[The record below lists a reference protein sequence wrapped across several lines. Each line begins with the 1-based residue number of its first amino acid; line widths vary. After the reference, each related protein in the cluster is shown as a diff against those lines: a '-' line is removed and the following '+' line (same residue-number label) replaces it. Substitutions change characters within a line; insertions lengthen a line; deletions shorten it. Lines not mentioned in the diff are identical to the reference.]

1 MHMLLKRK
9 YLFGTTIL
17 AGVLAA
23 AAAPAFAQDTRVPDV
38 NVQGQQDTG
47 ATEVEEIVVT
57 GSRIRRDATNSPT
70 PLIQVQRE
78 QLLETGLTS
87 VIDYLATIPALSNS
101 LVPSD
106 TTGSL
111 NLGGVS
117 LANLRTLG
125 TDRVL
130 TLVDG
135 RRQVGVQVGRL
146 AVDVDTIPRLLIE
159 NVEIITGGASSVYG
173 ADAVSGVLNYVLRKD
188 FEGLEIDASLGQIAE
203 ARDDSPLS
211 RRVSVLAGHNFL
223 DDRLNVYAFGEYE
236 RIDDV
241 NAADLGW
248 LRDGR
253 TVIGV
258 DADPSNPA
266 IGPAADGIFDNEL
279 YYDVRYVGR
288 PKWGV
293 TVIANSQQP
302 SPTSNPLI
310 PRANCTGLTT
320 AACYA
325 IDPAKTYWYENG
337 AARLINMG
345 TRLGTVGT
353 NRPFNIGGDGV
364 NSNTYF
370 SGTSRQPD
378 SESKRF
384 QFGTN
389 FLVNDNL
396 TVYLEAKYVTE
407 DTYMITQP
415 SFFDVYISNTFDQD
429 AVQPLLGSSAFTTRI
444 DDNAFLPAAIRAALQ
459 DNRVTTYGV
468 PTANSPG
475 AAGATPQLN
484 FARHQLFGIDRSQ
497 ENSKELQTYVAA
509 LQGSYDQVGFVRN
522 VNWDLSY
529 TFGQMDNRN
538 TETGMDILRTMLAQ
552 DAVVDPAGLVNG
564 TPGEIVCRAQLLA
577 AQGLPVDNWSQN
589 LADTRTTLS
598 AADPEVADC
607 APLNIFGEGN
617 QSAEAIEYVTASIF
631 LDERNRQQN
640 AIFSTSG
647 QLWDMWG
654 AGPLGY
660 AVGYEWRREEA
671 QGLGRS
677 SSTGIRYLQ
686 LNTGGDFLPA
696 AYESKEFFAE
706 LSIPL
711 LRDSWLGEYAELSG
725 SYRTFDYSTAGT
737 GDVYGIN
744 LVYRPIQDITFKTS
758 YNTSFRAPN
767 LAETNGPLVQT
778 FANGFVDP
786 CDTRQITASARTAEE
801 RTNRIAN
808 CTALAAAKGL
818 TFNWTDVTAADAY
831 LPTYSSGI
839 AGVNGGNPLLKPET
853 SSSFTFSTVFQ
864 PRAIRNFSIVL
875 DYYEIEI
882 DDVIASV
889 TAQTLANQCVD
900 GPTLDTFACDRIFRD
915 GSSTGDPYDSFKVG
929 RPLGHPI
936 GGFVQVPVNY
946 ASREVRGLDFKARY
960 GFDTVDVF
968 GHDFGSVTLDLGGS
982 WLIAQKNFSSYTD
995 PNFFTE
1001 SAGTPFYPRVRFTNR
1016 ISWNPNEDLTLT
1028 WTTDWQ
1034 TSQNITRYRDFVATG
1049 NLDSRPVENLETG
1062 NFARNDF
1069 SVRYDVTDEVT
1080 VRAGVTNIF
1089 DKSQAPW
1096 LGDVLYSNFDPYG
1109 RRFYVGLNW
1118 RPY

>member
-1 MHMLLKRK
+1 MLLKRK
-9 YLFGTTIL
+9 FLFGTTIL
-17 AGVLAA
+17 AGVMAA
-23 AAAPAFAQDTRVPDV
+23 AVPALAQESQLPGV
-38 NVQGQQDTG
+38 NVTGQQDQE
-47 ATEVEEIVVT
+47 ATEIEEIVVT
-57 GSRIRRDATNSPT
+57 GSRIRRDPTTAPT

-188 FEGLEIDASLGQIAE
+188 FEGIEVDASLGQIAE

-223 DDRLNVYAFGEYE
+223 DDRLNLYAFGEYE
-236 RIDDV
+236 RIDAV
-241 NAADLGW
+241 NASDLGW

-253 TVIGV
+253 TVVGV

-266 IGPAADGIFDNEL
+266 IGPAADGIYDQQL
-279 YYDVRYVGR
+279 YYGVNYVGR
-288 PKWGV
+288 PKWGL
-293 TVIANSQQP
+293 TVVASSQQP
-302 SPTSNPLI
+302 SATSNPLI
-310 PRANCTGLTT
+310 PLGNCTGFTS
-320 AACYA
+320 ANCYA

-337 AARLINMG
+337 AARLVNMG
-345 TRLGTVGT
+345 TRIGNTGL

-378 SESKRF
+378 SEAKRF
-384 QFGTN
+384 QVGGN

-396 TVYLEAKYVTE
+396 SVYLEAKYVKE
-407 DTYMITQP
+407 DTYLITQP
-415 SFFDVYISNTFDQD
+415 SFFDVYISNTYSAG

-444 DDNAFLPAAIRAALQ
+444 DDNAFLPANIRAALQ
-459 DNRVTTYGV
+459 NNQVTTWGA
-468 PTANSPG
+468 PTPTTPG
-475 AAGATPQLN
+475 APGASVMRN
-484 FARHQLFGIDRSQ
+484 YARHQLFGIDRTQ
-497 ENSKELQTYVAA
+497 ENNKELQTYVAA
-509 LQGSYDQVGFVRN
+509 LQGNYDQVGFIRN

-529 TFGQMDNRN
+529 TFGQMENRN

-552 DAVVDPAGLVNG
+552 DAVFDTAGVVNG

-589 LADTRTTLS
+589 LSDTRATL
-598 AADPEVADC
+598 AATDPEVAGC
-607 APLNIFGEGN
+607 APLNIYGAGN
-617 QSAEAIEYVTASIF
+617 QSQEAIDYITASIF

-660 AVGYEWRREEA
+660 ALGYEWRREEA

-686 LNTGGDFLPA
+686 LNTGGDFLPSN
-696 AYESKEFFAE
+696 YESKEFFAE
-706 LSIPL
+706 VSIPL
-711 LRDSWLGEYAELSG
+711 LRDTWLGEYAELSG
-725 SYRTFDYSTAGT
+725 SYRRFDYSNAGT
-737 GDVYGIN
+737 GDVYGVN

-786 CDTRQITASARTAEE
+786 CDTRQIASSARTAEE
-801 RTNRIAN
+801 RANRIAN

-818 TFNWTDVTAADAY
+818 TFNWTDVTAPDAY
-831 LPTYSSGI
+831 LPTYSAGI
-839 AGVNGGNPLLKPET
+839 AGVNGGNPLLQPET
-853 SSSFTFSTVFQ
+853 SSSFTFSTVIQ
-864 PRAIRNFSIVL
+864 PRMFQNLSLVL

-882 DDVIASV
+882 EDVIASV

-900 GPTLDTFACDRIFRD
+900 GPSLDTFACDRIFRGD
-915 GSSTGDPYDSFKVG
+915 PVTGDAYDVFKVG

-960 GFDTVDVF
+960 GLETEDVF
-968 GHDFGSVTLDLGGS
+968 GRDFGRVVFDLGGS
-982 WLIAQKNFSSYTD
+982 WLIAQKNFTSYTD
-995 PNFFTE
+995 PDFFTE
-1001 SAGTPFYPRVRFTNR
+1001 LSSNPFYPRVRFTNR
-1016 ISWNPNEDLTLT
+1016 ITWNPNEDLTLT

-1034 TSQNITRYRDFVATG
+1034 TSQNISDYRDFVASG
-1049 NLDSRPVENLETG
+1049 NLDSRPVETLRTG

-1069 SVRYDVTDEVT
+1069 SVRYAVNDDVTF
-1080 VRAGVTNIF
+1080 RAGVTNIF

-1096 LGDVLYSNFDPYG
+1096 LGDTLYSNFDPYG